1 MATIWVSVGS
11 FSESQFIKSKHM
23 DMIHVFLGSEKKR
36 TEQLYLLCIAAFNK
50 GILSIFVQE

>member
-23 DMIHVFLGSEKKR
+23 DTIHVFLGSEKKR
-36 TEQLYLLCIAAFNK
+36 TELYLLCTAAFNK